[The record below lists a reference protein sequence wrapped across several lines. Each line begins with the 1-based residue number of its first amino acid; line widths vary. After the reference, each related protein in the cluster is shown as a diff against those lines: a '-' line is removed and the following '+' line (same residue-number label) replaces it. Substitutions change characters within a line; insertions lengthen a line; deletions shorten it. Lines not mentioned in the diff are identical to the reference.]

1 MATRSSDTISSVP
14 PMSQRHELEMSSVE
28 AQLCD
33 LYAERQRLEEEL
45 GSSQADEILAL
56 IDDLNAR
63 IADLESEC
71 ESAPRLDEMDA
82 MRIQL
87 AELVAEREA
96 FLLSV
101 DAESFDEV
109 RSTIDQLTSMSTQPT
124 SGTQP
129 APGTMTNEDFE
140 IEDVIDGAIDMAN
153 DVSHDVSHNVTN
165 ETVQDAQTIA
175 KDLRTMAEQLG
186 DVFANSKVTFTG
198 RLHGGQWKLECN
210 NG

>member
-1 MATRSSDTISSVP
+1 
-14 PMSQRHELEMSSVE
+14 MSERNELEMSSVE

-33 LYAERQRLEEEL
+33 MYAERQRLEEEL
-45 GSSQADEILAL
+45 GSSQTDEILAL

-71 ESAPRLDEMDA
+71 ESAPDLDELDD
-82 MRIQL
+82 MRLQV

-101 DAESFDEV
+101 DAGTLDEARDAFDHLKTTPTPTQNHAMSNDDIEV
-109 RSTIDQLTSMSTQPT
+109 
-124 SGTQP
+124 
-129 APGTMTNEDFE
+129 EDA
-140 IEDVIDGAIDMAN
+140 IEDAIDMAN
-153 DVSHDVSHNVTN
+153 EVSHNVTN
-165 ETVQDAQTIA
+165 DETMQDAMTIA
-175 KDLRTMAEQLG
+175 QDLRTMAEQLSG
-186 DVFANSKVTFTG
+186 VFSNSKVTFTG